1 MGISLRDWQ
10 SYRVQPGKQIRL
22 GKIPADS
29 TEFCDDKETAR
40 AELKEY
46 RKQINGLVAALG
58 AENKQT
64 LLVIL
69 QGMDAAGKDGAV
81 KKVFTGVNPQF
92 CKVVS
97 FKAPDREELDHDYLW
112 RVYRALPAIGEL
124 GVFNRSQY
132 EDVVARQARGD
143 IPRKEG
149 LMRLRQIADVE
160 RAWAENGMVIRKF
173 FLHISRKEQTD
184 RFKARLDTPEKHWKV
199 EQSDFDDRK
208 RWPTFQ
214 RVYEEV
220 LNRTST
226 REAPWYIIPAD
237 HKWYRD
243 IAIAGIVLAA
253 LKDMNP
259 HVPMPKL
266 DFSKFKP

>member
-10 SYRVQPGKQIRL
+10 SYRVLPGKQVRL

-29 TEFCDDKETAR
+29 TEFCDDKKTAR
-40 AELKEY
+40 AELKGY
-46 RKQINGLVAALG
+46 RKQINRLVAALA
-58 AENKQT
+58 AENKKT
-64 LLVIL
+64 LLIIL

-199 EQSDFDDRK
+199 EQSDFEDRK
-208 RWPTFQ
+208 SWPTFQ

-243 IAIAGIVLAA
+243 IAIAGVVLAA

-266 DFSKFKP
+266 DFSKFKL